1 MPRVKRGV
9 SHVKRRRNLLKL
21 TKGYRHGRNC
31 QIKRAKVAALK
42 AGRYAYRDRRKQK
55 SLNRNLWCIKLNA
68 ALRPLGTTYSKFIDA
83 LKKKNV
89 ELDRKVLSGLAEK
102 QPAVFAKIV
111 ESVK

>member
-42 AGRYAYRDRRKQK
+42 AGRYAYRDRCKQK
-55 SLNRNLWCIKLNA
+55 SLN
-68 ALRPLGTTYSKFIDA
+68 GTTYSKFIDA

>member
-1 MPRVKRGV
+1 M
-9 SHVKRRRNLLKL
+9 HVKRRRNLLKL
-21 TKGYRHGRNC
+21 TKGYRHGRKS
-31 QIKRAKVAALK
+31 QVKRAKVAALK

-55 SLNRNLWCIKLNA
+55 GLNRRLWQIKLNA
-68 ALRPLGTTYSKFIDA
+68 ALRPLGFSYSKFIGA

-89 ELDRKVLSGLAEK
+89 ELDRKVLAEMAEK